1 MTNLE
6 ALITNIERCSEV
18 EGCTKVTFP
27 TLKKLSVNDVI
38 TIWGGVSKQVRQLLM
53 MTKPRAVTVTGLGTF
68 HIKKWLSFENGQVF
82 TFRRPVF
89 SPSKTLGQIRNLKHR
104 CVRVPDDMK
113 IVVLSYENMRL
124 NVPYSKEIVQSC
136 LEETLQYFYRILTN
150 REDTDFTLKDF
161 GTLAIRGQRVKMT
174 FSEGFLHSLNKSTYV
189 VEKLIA
195 KKLVRLD
202 KETALFPSHFGRA
215 HLFPQ
220 FEIKAVPR
228 LARERLAEEEIL
240 NAQASL
246 LHTLKLAQRRLS
258 PSTLATAEAK
268 EEAEEE
274 TKAKESPGRLFP
286 VCPDTE
292 GRQHK
297 ETPRKRLKLPL
308 LASED
313 HRHTGQEALSV
324 LGVQVGGKLE
334 ASVASKEKEETRE
347 AKRVTFPKLLEQQ
360 DEGQR
365 DKMWMGQQRQEE
377 EDSLSSPEITC
388 DTKDDLQK
396 LEAWIQERK
405 QLRSQLKS
413 FGDVEKWLSHKPTFT
428 KLEERVRKRIT
439 AARVDQRARSKSVE
453 TDRPDCSP
461 PPRSQ
466 TRKKGSLPLI
476 CAPYPQALIALH
488 NLLHQQ
494 KLTMV
499 DIFRKA
505 GMEQRKIMRADFI
518 KVIKETKVPIS
529 DKELEDVVI
538 FLTSSKRRNYISSE
552 DLIECQKQWQEMR
565 KGQPKETGED
575 TQPWV
580 WRNACK
586 AATSPPS
593 AGDKAVGM
601 KPCSPTE
608 PKEKLILLEVP
619 PVNTEPDRRHLDWDE
634 MEEIGKRSRESRRLE
649 KIKDSP
655 IEWKEKCRLVRSG
668 DAPVDEHCLPS
679 TIEGDMGALVD
690 HYRRNAVVNY
700 LNCSKQCKERNICL
714 TDKALQRGL
723 LHPGD
728 KIIKEGEDVRKIRQ
742 PGGYYS
748 TGHADATSPLSMSRS
763 KSASGKQAKEAEN
776 RRLEKN
782 KNQKSSDNNFWPG
795 HLLDKMRLYFPDK
808 EPDRAHALFSYVHP
822 TRPAYRGI

>member
-313 HRHTGQEALSV
+313 HRHT
-324 LGVQVGGKLE
+324 
-334 ASVASKEKEETRE
+334 
-347 AKRVTFPKLLEQQ
+347 
-360 DEGQR
+360 
-365 DKMWMGQQRQEE
+365 GQQRQEE

>member
-1 MTNLE
+1 
-6 ALITNIERCSEV
+6 
-18 EGCTKVTFP
+18 
-27 TLKKLSVNDVI
+27 
-38 TIWGGVSKQVRQLLM
+38 M

-313 HRHTGQEALSV
+313 HRHTGQ
-324 LGVQVGGKLE
+324 
-334 ASVASKEKEETRE
+334 
-347 AKRVTFPKLLEQQ
+347 
-360 DEGQR
+360 
-365 DKMWMGQQRQEE
+365 RQEE

-619 PVNTEPDRRHLDWDE
+619 PVNTEPGRRHLDWDE

-776 RRLEKN
+776 RLVQRGLMISPFLLPCCASAPTASEAVLRYQSGTLGCCKVAASDSRGREISSQLHGHCCVFADLRGCSGAGEQLLCTPN
-782 KNQKSSDNNFWPG
+782 CRDDRTSHLRRSLSGQPNASWKSSQRMFF
-795 HLLDKMRLYFPDK
+795 L
-808 EPDRAHALFSYVHP
+808 A
-822 TRPAYRGI
+822 

>member
-313 HRHTGQEALSV
+313 HRHTGQ
-324 LGVQVGGKLE
+324 
-334 ASVASKEKEETRE
+334 
-347 AKRVTFPKLLEQQ
+347 
-360 DEGQR
+360 
-365 DKMWMGQQRQEE
+365 QRQEE

-619 PVNTEPDRRHLDWDE
+619 PVNTEPGRRHLDWDE

>member
-1 MTNLE
+1 M
-6 ALITNIERCSEV
+6 
-18 EGCTKVTFP
+18 G
-27 TLKKLSVNDVI
+27 
-38 TIWGGVSKQVRQLLM
+38 
-53 MTKPRAVTVTGLGTF
+53 
-68 HIKKWLSFENGQVF
+68 ENCIQ
-82 TFRRPVF
+82 
-89 SPSKTLGQIRNLKHR
+89 
-104 CVRVPDDMK
+104 
-113 IVVLSYENMRL
+113 
-124 NVPYSKEIVQSC
+124 C
-136 LEETLQYFYRILTN
+136 L
-150 REDTDFTLKDF
+150 
-161 GTLAIRGQRVKMT
+161 
-174 FSEGFLHSLNKSTYV
+174 SLN
-189 VEKLIA
+189 
-195 KKLVRLD
+195 
-202 KETALFPSHFGRA
+202 
-215 HLFPQ
+215 
-220 FEIKAVPR
+220 
-228 LARERLAEEEIL
+228 
-240 NAQASL
+240 
-246 LHTLKLAQRRLS
+246 
-258 PSTLATAEAK
+258 
-268 EEAEEE
+268 
-274 TKAKESPGRLFP
+274 
-286 VCPDTE
+286 
-292 GRQHK
+292 
-297 ETPRKRLKLPL
+297 
-308 LASED
+308 
-313 HRHTGQEALSV
+313 
-324 LGVQVGGKLE
+324 GK
-334 ASVASKEKEETRE
+334 
-347 AKRVTFPKLLEQQ
+347 
-360 DEGQR
+360 
-365 DKMWMGQQRQEE
+365 QQRQEE

-619 PVNTEPDRRHLDWDE
+619 PVNTEPGRRHLDWDE

-776 RRLEKN
+776 RRLEKS

>member
-1 MTNLE
+1 M
-6 ALITNIERCSEV
+6 
-18 EGCTKVTFP
+18 G
-27 TLKKLSVNDVI
+27 
-38 TIWGGVSKQVRQLLM
+38 
-53 MTKPRAVTVTGLGTF
+53 
-68 HIKKWLSFENGQVF
+68 EN
-82 TFRRPVF
+82 
-89 SPSKTLGQIRNLKHR
+89 
-104 CVRVPDDMK
+104 CV
-113 IVVLSYENMRL
+113 
-124 NVPYSKEIVQSC
+124 QC
-136 LEETLQYFYRILTN
+136 L
-150 REDTDFTLKDF
+150 
-161 GTLAIRGQRVKMT
+161 
-174 FSEGFLHSLNKSTYV
+174 SLN
-189 VEKLIA
+189 
-195 KKLVRLD
+195 
-202 KETALFPSHFGRA
+202 
-215 HLFPQ
+215 
-220 FEIKAVPR
+220 
-228 LARERLAEEEIL
+228 
-240 NAQASL
+240 
-246 LHTLKLAQRRLS
+246 
-258 PSTLATAEAK
+258 
-268 EEAEEE
+268 
-274 TKAKESPGRLFP
+274 
-286 VCPDTE
+286 
-292 GRQHK
+292 
-297 ETPRKRLKLPL
+297 
-308 LASED
+308 
-313 HRHTGQEALSV
+313 
-324 LGVQVGGKLE
+324 GK
-334 ASVASKEKEETRE
+334 
-347 AKRVTFPKLLEQQ
+347 
-360 DEGQR
+360 
-365 DKMWMGQQRQEE
+365 QQRQEE

-476 CAPYPQALIALH
+476 FAPYPQALIVLH

-565 KGQPKETGED
+565 KGQPKETSED
-575 TQPWV
+575 AQPWV
-580 WRNACK
+580 RRNACK

-619 PVNTEPDRRHLDWDE
+619 PVNTEPGRRHLHWDE

-728 KIIKEGEDVRKIRQ
+728 KIIKEGEDMRKIRQ

>member
-313 HRHTGQEALSV
+313 HRHTGQ
-324 LGVQVGGKLE
+324 
-334 ASVASKEKEETRE
+334 
-347 AKRVTFPKLLEQQ
+347 
-360 DEGQR
+360 
-365 DKMWMGQQRQEE
+365 RQEE

-619 PVNTEPDRRHLDWDE
+619 PVNTEPGRRHLDWDE

>member
-27 TLKKLSVNDVI
+27 TLKKLSVNDVV
-38 TIWGGVSKQVRQLLM
+38 TIWGGVSKQVQQLLM
-53 MTKPRAVTVTGLGTF
+53 LTKPRAVTVTGLGTF
-68 HIKKWLSFENGQVF
+68 HIKKWLSFENGQVL

-89 SPSKTLGQIRNLKHR
+89 SLSKTLGQIRELKHR

-113 IVVLSYENMRL
+113 IVVLSYENIRL
-124 NVPYSKEIVQSC
+124 NVPYTKETVQSC

-150 REDTDFTLKDF
+150 REDTDFTLKDV

-174 FSEGFLHSLNKSTYV
+174 FSEEFLHSLNKSTYV
-189 VEKLIA
+189 VEKLVA

-215 HLFPQ
+215 HLLPQ

-228 LARERLAEEEIL
+228 LAREHLAEEEML
-240 NAQASL
+240 DEQASL
-246 LHTLKLAQRRLS
+246 HTLQLLRLRRRLS
-258 PSTLATAEAK
+258 PNTLATAKVK
-268 EEAEEE
+268 EEAEEK
-274 TKAKESPGRLFP
+274 TKAKEPPGRLFP
-286 VCPDTE
+286 ECPDPE

-297 ETPRKRLKLPL
+297 ETPCKRLKLPL
-308 LASED
+308 LTSED
-313 HRHTGQEALSV
+313 HRHTGQEARSV
-324 LGVQVGGKLE
+324 LGMQAGGKLE

-347 AKRVTFPKLLEQQ
+347 AKRVTFPEELEEQ
-360 DEGQR
+360 DERQR
-365 DKMWMGQQRQEE
+365 DEMWMAQLQEE

-405 QLRSQLKS
+405 QLRSQLES
-413 FGDVEKWLSHKPTFT
+413 FGDVEKWLSHKPTLSR
-428 KLEERVRKRIT
+428 LESRVRKRIM
-439 AARVDQRARSKSVE
+439 AAGVDQRAKSKSAV

-461 PPRSQ
+461 PTRSQ

-476 CAPYPQALIALH
+476 RAPYPQALLKLH
-488 NLLHQQ
+488 NLLQQQ

-518 KVIKETKVPIS
+518 KVIKEAKVPIS

-538 FLTSSKRRNYISSE
+538 FLTSSKRGNYISSE
-552 DLIECQKQWQEMR
+552 ELMECQKQWLEMR
-565 KGQPKETGED
+565 KGQPKETSKD
-575 TQPWV
+575 VQPQV
-580 WRNACK
+580 RRNACK

-593 AGDKAVGM
+593 AGDKAVGT

-608 PKEKLILLEVP
+608 PKEKLTLLEVP
-619 PVNTEPDRRHLDWDE
+619 PVNIEPGRRHLNCDE
-634 MEEIGKRSRESRRLE
+634 MEEIGKRSRERRRLE

-679 TIEGDMGALVD
+679 TTEGDMGALVD
-690 HYRRNAVVNY
+690 RYRRNAVVSY
-700 LNCSKQCKERNICL
+700 LNCSKLCKERNICL

-748 TGHADATSPLSMSRS
+748 TGHADATSSLSMSKS
-763 KSASGKQAKEAEN
+763 KSASGKQAKEAEK
-776 RRLEKN
+776 RPLEKN

-808 EPDRAHALFSYVHP
+808 ELDRAHALFSYVPP

>member
-313 HRHTGQEALSV
+313 HRHTG
-324 LGVQVGGKLE
+324 
-334 ASVASKEKEETRE
+334 
-347 AKRVTFPKLLEQQ
+347 
-360 DEGQR
+360 
-365 DKMWMGQQRQEE
+365 QRQEE